1 MASLAFYAS
10 PFDSPAPLKEDKP
23 AKPKSDGDVRA
34 LIAQI
39 HEKPTDAGG
48 KSGMGEF
55 KPPEK
60 PVLTKIPATQG
71 VPGDTHGGPVAA
83 STHPD
88 ISNSSPS
95 SVGAANTP
103 QRMLPPWH
111 PQAAPAAEQTRL
123 PKDELLKK
131 INYMIHLLEEQKDVR
146 TGHVTEELILYSFL
160 GVFVIFVVDSFAR
173 AGKYVREL
181 N

>member
-10 PFDSPAPLKEDKP
+10 PFDSTPTTKEP
-23 AKPKSDGDVRA
+23 QRASPKSEGDVQA

-39 HEKPTDAGG
+39 HERTDDGPA

-55 KPPEK
+55 KPPQK
-60 PVLTKIPATQG
+60 PILTKTPATQG
-71 VPGDTHGGPVAA
+71 VPGDSHGGPVAA
-83 STHPD
+83 SSHPEM
-88 ISNSSPS
+88 SNSHPS
-95 SVGAANTP
+95 TVEVAHAPT
-103 QRMLPPWH
+103 QMLPAWH
-111 PQAAPAAEQTRL
+111 PQAAPAPEATRL

-146 TGHVTEELILYSFL
+146 TGHVTEELVLYSFV

-173 AGKYVREL
+173 AGKYVRQL
-181 N
+181 D